1 MTIPRND
8 EFAPNARQA
17 TLAFAVVQELKEEQ
31 VAHQMEAEDQKNYH
45 QVKRQKAV
53 VREPEV
59 EGVDEEEEVLEV
71 LEDSSCVEED
81 PEASSMAR

>member
-1 MTIPRND
+1 
-8 EFAPNARQA
+8 
-17 TLAFAVVQELKEEQ
+17 
-31 VAHQMEAEDQKNYH
+31 MEAEDQKAYH

-59 EGVDEEEEVLEV
+59 EEVDEALEEEELEV
-71 LEDSSCVEED
+71 LDDSSCVEED